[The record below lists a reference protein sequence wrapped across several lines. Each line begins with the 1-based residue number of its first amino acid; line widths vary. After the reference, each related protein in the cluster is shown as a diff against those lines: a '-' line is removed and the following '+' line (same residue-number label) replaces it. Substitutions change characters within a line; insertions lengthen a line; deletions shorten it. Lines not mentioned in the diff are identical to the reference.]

1 MLDLL
6 FHGEKDLNGIHTVA
20 EIMLTDVNGFFLDNL
35 LLLLSTVRLETL
47 LVTSA
52 FTRVSALFV
61 EGLVSISS
69 TVLLLDYEV
78 RSWAAVF
85 WHFLHCIVYHVTVFL
100 I

>member
-6 FHGEKDLNGIHTVA
+6 FHGEKDLNGIHTIA

-35 LLLLSTVRLETL
+35 LLLLSSIRLETL

-52 FTRVSALFV
+52 FARVSALFV

-69 TVLLLDYEV
+69 SVLLLDYEV
-78 RSWAAVF
+78 RWA
-85 WHFLHCIVYHVTVFL
+85 
-100 I
+100 